1 MSKGDSAVCL
11 TCEDCGKS
19 DLSLENILV
28 LGDVK
33 LEILDNVSQQK
44 QAVWRRVTWL
54 NWLNRLKDISCP
66 VDRIESLI
74 QHLNIFFGREVCQS
88 LPSDLLSELLGCEE
102 IELLW
107 VRDRY
112 FQDWSWDLS
121 TPTAPQ
127 RSWLQLTPQGWYGI
141 LIQTLEYKRQLA
153 KLPSH
158 GTWMNPSSE
167 QTFSLEPGLEWGM
180 C

>member
-1 MSKGDSAVCL
+1 VCWS
-11 TCEDCGKS
+11 CEDCGKA
-19 DLSLENILV
+19 DLSLEKILV

-33 LEILDNVSQQK
+33 LEILDTLPQQK

-54 NWLNRLKDISCP
+54 NWLNRLQEISCS

-88 LPSDLLSELLGCEE
+88 LPSDLLSALLGCEE

-112 FQDWSWDLS
+112 FQDWSWETCPPASKL
-121 TPTAPQ
+121 
-127 RSWLQLTPQGWYGI
+127 SWLQLTPQGWHGI
-141 LIQTLEYKRQLA
+141 LMQTLEYKRQMG
-153 KLPSH
+153 KIPSH
-158 GTWMNPSSE
+158 CTQMAPAPELAWNLLRGVAP
-167 QTFSLEPGLEWGM
+167 
-180 C
+180 